1 MKTFQILE
9 HPKLRDVINE
19 LHSRGHLSFTE
30 IKKILNKENNGK
42 ICYWLDL
49 LKDECLIT
57 KNDHNGLYN
66 LTVRGLLVRK
76 SMNEIENS
84 EVFISKL

>member
-1 MKTFQILE
+1 MKIFQILE
-9 HPKLRDVINE
+9 HPKLRE
-19 LHSRGHLSFTE
+19 LLDDLYSRNHLSFRE
-30 IKKILNKENNGK
+30 IRKILKKEGRGK

-49 LKDECLIT
+49 LKDEYLIT

-66 LTVRGLLVRK
+66 LTVRGLTVRK

-84 EVFISKL
+84 ELFISRL

>member
-1 MKTFQILE
+1 MKIFQILE
-9 HPKLRDVINE
+9 KPEVRELLDE
-19 LHSRGHLSFTE
+19 LHVREHLSFSE
-30 IKKILNKENNGK
+30 IRNTLKKDGNGK

-49 LKDECLIT
+49 LKDEYLIT

-66 LTVRGLLVRK
+66 LTVRGLTVRK

-84 EVFISKL
+84 ELFISRL

>member
-1 MKTFQILE
+1 MKIFQILE
-9 HPKLRDVINE
+9 HIKLREVIDE
-19 LHSRGHLSFTE
+19 LHSRDHLSFSE
-30 IKKILNKENNGK
+30 IKKILEKENNGK

-49 LKDECLIT
+49 LKNEYLIT
-57 KNDHNGLYN
+57 RNNHNGLYN

-84 EVFISKL
+84 EMFISRL